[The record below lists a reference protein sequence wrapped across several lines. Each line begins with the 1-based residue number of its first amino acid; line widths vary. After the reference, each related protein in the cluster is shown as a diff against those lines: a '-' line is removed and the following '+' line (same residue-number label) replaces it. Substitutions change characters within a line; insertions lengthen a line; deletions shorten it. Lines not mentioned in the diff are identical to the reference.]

1 MNKFLLSLFICLPL
15 AIFAQLPDTTKPKK
29 SDIKVDTSEFWK
41 DSLFKNGNPKIWR
54 DGEVVRPPKPRAK
67 RRKFKIRY
75 SDRIQYPVL
84 GDFNLGVSAGVPT
97 ILTLQKKLTA
107 WEDSIIPIKYRGDT
121 TWHEHKMSIWL
132 RAARLLLI
140 DAPIETIVMA
150 LEQDLY
156 GQMGR
161 AREYG
166 IDGYNY
172 RFGAPIPFW
181 TPMNK
186 LSFEG
191 NIANINASRQELAMM
206 AGGALEAG
214 NMAMEDL
221 SIRWL
226 QRKSMYYREALHYFR
241 LQTAAIASVMNIKYG
256 YFNGSNSQIIS
267 SKLYNDSLKN
277 FPNFDASKY
286 FDFDAIYPNN
296 PAGHWLNHVNRNY
309 GFMTAPNYT
318 PKELKRDFALATFTN
333 PWLYYT
339 SAAIFKSYLFEGKDS
354 IPIPQ
359 IKLGYG
365 KTVLPWIRY
374 GFTPFGGEWIPEA
387 TYTKHRQAYT
397 LYGRFGTGSFKHN
410 TFRENFGAGF
420 KAYNLRRSKK
430 VCINA
435 HLSYW
440 SQDYLYNGPEGDK
453 SQNTLSLGWGAGGTV
468 TGYFKLSKTWQHSL
482 SAVVTA
488 GYKTRGYMEG
498 EMWNSGPILRAGLS
512 FNLDRDY
519 EQDDSIAEYEEVPK
533 KMTRKDRQRLK
544 EKEKKAARK
553 KYSKRR

>member
-1 MNKFLLSLFICLPL
+1 MNKFLLSLIICLPL
-15 AIFAQLPDTTKPKK
+15 AIFAQVPDTTKPKK
-29 SDIKVDTSEFWK
+29 TDIKVDTSEFWK

-54 DGEVVRPPKPRAK
+54 DGEVIRPPKPRAK

-75 SDRIQYPVL
+75 SDRIQYSVL
-84 GDFNLGVSAGVPT
+84 GDLNMSVSAGVPT
-97 ILTLQKKLTA
+97 MLTLQKKLTA
-107 WEDSIIPIKYRGDT
+107 WEDSIIPMKYRGDT

-140 DAPIETIVMA
+140 DAPIETFVMA

-161 AREYG
+161 AREFG
-166 IDGYNY
+166 IDGYQY
-172 RFGAPIPFW
+172 TFGAPIPFW

-186 LSFEG
+186 VTFEE

-241 LQTAAIASVMNIKYG
+241 LQTAAIASVMSIKNDFSNNSNI
-256 YFNGSNSQIIS
+256 
-267 SKLYNDSLKN
+267 
-277 FPNFDASKY
+277 AS
-286 FDFDAIYPNN
+286 D
-296 PAGHWLNHVNRNY
+296 WLQNVNLNY
-309 GFMTAPNYT
+309 GFMGTPNYT
-318 PKELKRDFALATFTN
+318 PNELKRDVVLATFTN

-374 GFTPFGGEWIPEA
+374 SFSPFGGEWVPEA

-420 KAYNLRRSKK
+420 KAYNIRRSKK

-440 SQDYLYNGPEGDK
+440 SQDYLFNGPEGDK

-468 TGYFKLSKTWQHSL
+468 TGYFKLSKTWKHSL
-482 SAVVTA
+482 SAVVTT

-512 FNLDRDY
+512 FNLDRDF

-553 KYSKRR
+553 KYNKRR